1 MKDVSRIRQR
11 AGKLMR
17 ERYRLENKNFS
28 MRDMIKGSLIK
39 HYKKCGSKSCICREG
54 KLHGPYWYLS
64 YKERDKSV
72 LEYVDVEDLARINR
86 LARNYKKFQSNIAR
100 IKKMN
105 MQIRKLMGDMRDELA
120 SKHRK
125 R

>member
-11 AGKLMR
+11 AGKLMK
-17 ERYRLENKNFS
+17 ERYRLENKNLS

-39 HYKKCGSKSCICREG
+39 HYKKCGSKGCICRSG

-64 YKERDKSV
+64 YKEGDKSV
-72 LEYVDVEDLARINR
+72 LEYVDVGDLARINR

-105 MQIRKLMGDMRDELA
+105 MEIRKLMGDMRDELA

>member
-72 LEYVDVEDLARINR
+72 LEYVDVGDLARISR

-105 MQIRKLMGDMRDELA
+105 MEVRKLMVDMRDELA
-120 SKHRK
+120 SKRRK